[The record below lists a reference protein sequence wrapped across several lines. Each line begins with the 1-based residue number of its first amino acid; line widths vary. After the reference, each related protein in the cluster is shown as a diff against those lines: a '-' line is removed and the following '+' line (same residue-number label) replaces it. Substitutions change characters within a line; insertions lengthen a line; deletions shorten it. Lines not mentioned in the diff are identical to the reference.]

1 MIEDVG
7 YDFDRRRQD
16 VSAHPFTTSFSPN
29 DVRLTTRYDEDNVT
43 SALFSTIHEA
53 GHGLYEQGI
62 DASLARTPL
71 GDGASLSI
79 HESQAR
85 LWENH
90 VGRSRPF
97 WRHYLPRLREAFPH
111 ALGNVDL
118 EPFYRAINRVEPS
131 LIRVEADEVTYHL
144 HVMLRFELE
153 RGLIGGSVSVNELP
167 ERWNAAMDEYLGVVP
182 ETDADGVLQDVHWSQ
197 GAFGYFPNYT
207 LGTLTAAQFME
218 TIRDDIA
225 DVEAHIANGRF
236 EPLLDW
242 LRTHIHRHGRKLTAP
257 DLLTRATGAEL
268 SAAPWLRYAHDKFG
282 ALYALS

>member
-1 MIEDVG
+1 VHVL
-7 YDFDRRRQD
+7 QH
-16 VSAHPFTTSFSPN
+16 A
-29 DVRLTTRYDEDNVT
+29 VR
-43 SALFSTIHEA
+43 
-53 GHGLYEQGI
+53 
-62 DASLARTPL
+62 
-71 GDGASLSI
+71 
-79 HESQAR
+79 
-85 LWENH
+85 
-90 VGRSRPF
+90 
-97 WRHYLPRLREAFPH
+97 
-111 ALGNVDL
+111 
-118 EPFYRAINRVEPS
+118 
-131 LIRVEADEVTYHL
+131 IR
-144 HVMLRFELE
+144 
-153 RGLIGGSVSVNELP
+153 
-167 ERWNAAMDEYLGVVP
+167 LGVVP